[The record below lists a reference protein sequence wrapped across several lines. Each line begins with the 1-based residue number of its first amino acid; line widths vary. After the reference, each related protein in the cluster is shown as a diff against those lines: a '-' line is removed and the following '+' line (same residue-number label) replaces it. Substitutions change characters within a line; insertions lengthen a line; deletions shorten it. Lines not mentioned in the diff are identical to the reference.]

1 MKSWFK
7 CEVKP
12 GAKPED
18 GEVCEMSIYDE
29 IGGWGISAK
38 HFIAEIKNSKAKTV
52 HMRINSPGGSV
63 FEGLAIY
70 NFLKSVKDKTIT
82 CQIDGVAASMAS
94 IVALAASKI
103 SMPTNAYMMIHQ
115 PFSGFADG
123 ANAGEMRKQADLL
136 DQFAGSLANIY
147 SARSG
152 KTPEECLALMEAET
166 WMDGKT
172 AKEMGF
178 ADEVIGEVEMAAC
191 VDGLRY
197 AKTPEAL
204 KFKALAEVTTPPENV
219 EAPPVV
225 PVVEPAASEEQTAFV
240 PPDMGQLLNSQVGNE
255 LYAAYRYFAL
265 SAACQAKGLEGFAG
279 RLMEQGNGEI
289 VHMMKVYSYLVSTG
303 ANMVLP
309 AIEAPVVDSS
319 MDMLSMTRTILDQEM
334 SVTAEWSAIS
344 KLAKAQDNAA
354 TQKLAQEFMAE
365 QIEEENTALT
375 LHQRVKLADSG
386 SGILTIDADLK
397 GAAVTAIESFKAK
410 VRNDLIAEVT
420 PAIKAELEIKAQAEA
435 NDKLDQRKQ
444 VRLMI
449 DSFGKTR
456 GADYFDK
463 GMNFEQAMRADRES
477 LKAELGKAKAEN
489 AELAT
494 KLQIALKNPAVPFE
508 ANSESQGSARVSQSD
523 FDAYCKD
530 RQITGAKKESLWK
543 SMCEVK
549 KQAKKEEEND

>member
-1 MKSWFK
+1 
-7 CEVKP
+7 
-12 GAKPED
+12 
-18 GEVCEMSIYDE
+18 
-29 IGGWGISAK
+29 
-38 HFIAEIKNSKAKTV
+38 
-52 HMRINSPGGSV
+52 
-63 FEGLAIY
+63 
-70 NFLKSVKDKTIT
+70 
-82 CQIDGVAASMAS
+82 
-94 IVALAASKI
+94 
-103 SMPTNAYMMIHQ
+103 
-115 PFSGFADG
+115 
-123 ANAGEMRKQADLL
+123 
-136 DQFAGSLANIY
+136 
-147 SARSG
+147 
-152 KTPEECLALMEAET
+152 
-166 WMDGKT
+166 
-172 AKEMGF
+172 
-178 ADEVIGEVEMAAC
+178 
-191 VDGLRY
+191 
-197 AKTPEAL
+197 
-204 KFKALAEVTTPPENV
+204 
-219 EAPPVV
+219 
-225 PVVEPAASEEQTAFV
+225 
-240 PPDMGQLLNSQVGNE
+240 MGQLLNSQVGNE

-289 VHMMKVYSYLVSTG
+289 AHMMKVYSYLVSTG

-319 MDMLSMTRTILDQEM
+319 MDMLSMTRAILDQEM

-463 GMNFEQAMRADRES
+463 GMNFEQAMRADRDS

-489 AELAT
+489 AELVT
-494 KLQIALKNPAVPFE
+494 KLQVALKNPIIPFE